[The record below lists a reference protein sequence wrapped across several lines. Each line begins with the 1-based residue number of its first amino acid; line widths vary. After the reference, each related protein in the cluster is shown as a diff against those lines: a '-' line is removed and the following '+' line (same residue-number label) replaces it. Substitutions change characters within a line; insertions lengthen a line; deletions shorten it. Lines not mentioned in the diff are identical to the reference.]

1 MGLCCPFFSVFVSFA
16 NLRVPS
22 LLNRNIGFTTAS
34 SEDILI
40 GEVWICYGQF
50 NIKMNEKWGVVQY
63 GFGDTA
69 IGNLYTKGGVS
80 LVPFRT
86 DNWHAAT
93 SILTIFPSV
102 DSLIYS
108 KWMGFKR
115 TDFKL
120 EGSTCL
126 IVEPQNPANSN
137 PWIWRTEFFG
147 HDLQADSTLVAK
159 GFNVIYIDIHDM

>member
-1 MGLCCPFFSVFVSFA
+1 
-16 NLRVPS
+16 
-22 LLNRNIGFTTAS
+22 
-34 SEDILI
+34 
-40 GEVWICYGQF
+40 
-50 NIKMNEKWGVVQY
+50 
-63 GFGDTA
+63 
-69 IGNLYTKGGVS
+69 
-80 LVPFRT
+80 
-86 DNWHAAT
+86 
-93 SILTIFPSV
+93 
-102 DSLIYS
+102 
-108 KWMGFKR
+108 MGFKR